1 MSSTSSNNPADV
13 SLPSSPSLPPSSS
26 VLSKPK
32 RPLSAF
38 NLFYR
43 FKRQKVIDLDN
54 PNKDDITRIVQTLPG
69 LEDCYTP
76 SPPAD
81 ATPSEVNVIRATNIR
96 TDMQNN
102 LCPRDTRTRRH
113 RKNKSGMNGGVS
125 FLELGRL
132 MNAAWHSCDA
142 YAKSIF
148 NSLAD
153 EGRELYRQR
162 MVEYRAAT
170 PHDAEAMKAKYLP
183 LPNTK
188 SSKKTT
194 AIVSPVMAEARP
206 TLNHQAYYYNNM
218 MQQHMFGVG
227 GGSAG
232 RSPRDMFSNQNMT
245 QAYMMNHP
253 QVIPQE
259 SSNKRR
265 HSPSRSDHEEQM
277 MKMLD
282 ERKRLEEELEATKLR
297 LRIRELEAL
306 LDSKRTDDVVP
317 QQQQQQQQQ
326 QLPASSS
333 RKEDRLS
340 WLASAAVQRGGMVEH
355 VSKRQRLE

>member
-13 SLPSSPSLPPSSS
+13 SLPLSPSLPPPPLT

-54 PNKDDITRIVQTLPG
+54 PNKDDITRIVQTPPG

-76 SPPAD
+76 SPPTD

-132 MNAAWHSCDA
+132 MNAAWHNCDA

-183 LPNTK
+183 LPTNK

-194 AIVSPVMAEARP
+194 AIVSPIMAEARP
-206 TLNHQAYYYNNM
+206 MLNPQDYYYNNM

-232 RSPRDMFSNQNMT
+232 RSPHFSNQNMT
-245 QAYMMNHP
+245 HQAYMMNHP

-265 HSPSRSDHEEQM
+265 HSSSRSDHEEQM

-306 LDSKRTDDVVP
+306 LHSKRTDDVVVP
-317 QQQQQQQQQ
+317 QQQQQQQ

-340 WLASAAVQRGGMVEH
+340 WLASAAVQRGGMAEQ